1 MEEKKLSYLE
11 GLRGFGAIMVFLCH
25 FVYAF
30 YYTLYSC
37 DIANSN
43 LPFSLE
49 TGIAVSP
56 LNFFYNGKSA
66 VRIFFLVSGYVIS
79 IKYFKSHDRGYLKKS
94 AIKRYF
100 RLVVPI
106 AAIEIIS
113 YVMMKAGLF
122 YNVEASV
129 ISKSEWFAYFYN
141 FEPTFYGALR
151 ESLFACLF
159 KGENI
164 YSGVLWIMKYEFLGS
179 LIAYLTLFLIG
190 KNKFRYII
198 YAIELVFLLVID
210 PNYGY
215 AAVLLGMIICDIM
228 NTKRE
233 FVDKICRNKF
243 ILLIM
248 FLTGIFLASYPA
260 AGVGLENTIYSLLGS
275 PRVILFYTA
284 GCSILFFVLLNSS
297 LMQRLLDNKF
307 LNYLGRYSMGIY
319 MVHFPVIASFSA
331 WLLILL
337 SNVLSYNLIML
348 LNLILSAVIVV
359 LLGKVFTCI
368 VEPIGKRLSDFI
380 IKLVGEN

>member
-1 MEEKKLSYLE
+1 MEEKRLSYLE

-43 LPFSLE
+43 LPFNLE

-66 VRIFFLVSGYVIS
+66 VRIFFLVCGYVIS
-79 IKYFKSHDRGYLKKS
+79 IKYFKNYDKGYLKKS
-94 AIKRYF
+94 AVKRYF

-106 AAIEIIS
+106 AVIEIIS
-113 YVMMKAGLF
+113 YVMMRAGLF
-122 YNVEASV
+122 YNIQASE

-141 FEPTFYGALR
+141 FEPTLYGVLR

-179 LIAYLTLFLIG
+179 LIVFLTLFLIG

-198 YAIELVFLLVID
+198 YAIELIVLLLID

-228 NTKRE
+228 NTKE
-233 FVDKICRNKF
+233 KLVGKICRNKF
-243 ILLIM
+243 ILLVL
-248 FLTGIFLASYPA
+248 FLAGIFLASYPA
-260 AGVGLENTIYSLLGS
+260 AGIGLENTIYSILGN

-284 GCSILFFVLLNSS
+284 GCSILFFVLLNSR
-297 LMQRLLDNKF
+297 LMQRLLDNKL
-307 LNYLGRYSMGIY
+307 LNYLGRYSLGIY

-331 WLLILL
+331 WLLIKL

-348 LNLILSAVIVV
+348 INLILSAVIVV
-359 LLGKVFTCI
+359 VLGKIFTCA
-368 VEPIGKRLSDFI
+368 VEPLGKRLADFI
-380 IKLVGEN
+380 TRLVGEN